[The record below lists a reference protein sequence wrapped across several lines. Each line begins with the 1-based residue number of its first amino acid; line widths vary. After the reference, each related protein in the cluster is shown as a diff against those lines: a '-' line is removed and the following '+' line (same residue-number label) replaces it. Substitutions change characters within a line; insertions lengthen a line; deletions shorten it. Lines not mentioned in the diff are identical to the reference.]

1 MISMFV
7 NCAQA
12 WVRLVRTYYRVT
24 GRPQVS
30 FDRPARVPPPT
41 GASR

>member
-12 WVRLVRTYYRVT
+12 WVRLVRSYHRVT
-24 GRPQVS
+24 RRPQVTY
-30 FDRPARVPPPT
+30 DRPAPAVG
-41 GASR
+41 GARA